1 MKIGL
6 SNPNLINT
14 RTYRQDILCHTDN
27 TDFLSSSGLLFTTT
41 ITTITTPNGDTVAKG
56 RVVLVVIVVLVV
68 VNSMFLSLTLS
79 VPIRVHPM
87 LLNNLCYP

>member
-27 TDFLSSSGLLFTTT
+27 TDFLSSSDSFSRLQTTT
-41 ITTITTPNGDTVAKG
+41 ITTFTTFNGDNVAK
-56 RVVLVVIVVLVV
+56 V
-68 VNSMFLSLTLS
+68 STAD
-79 VPIRVHPM
+79 
-87 LLNNLCYP
+87 

>member
-27 TDFLSSSGLLFTTT
+27 TDFLSSSGLL
-41 ITTITTPNGDTVAKG
+41 I
-56 RVVLVVIVVLVV
+56 
-68 VNSMFLSLTLS
+68 
-79 VPIRVHPM
+79 
-87 LLNNLCYP
+87 